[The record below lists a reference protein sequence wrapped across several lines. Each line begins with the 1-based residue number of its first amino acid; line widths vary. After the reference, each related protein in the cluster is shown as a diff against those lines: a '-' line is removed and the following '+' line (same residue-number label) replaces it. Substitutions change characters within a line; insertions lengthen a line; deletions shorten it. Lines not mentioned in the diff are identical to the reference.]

1 MDKTTESILQYH
13 LQPSPQALTTLKEAI
28 KAQPQLYLVAS
39 DKTTQEE
46 WTARQFAVFVDGQ
59 KILPAFLA
67 PIDASGY
74 ANHHG
79 CTLGGK
85 PLITKAS
92 QASFARMITE
102 YHQGGLLTGIMV
114 YAHPPIGI
122 PFQPEEFL
130 CQPSQSTPK
139 SIMTEPP
146 LKTPKQ
152 FSGVEEVKKALDTY
166 ETNARKKLDP
176 GARYENFSTLVQTLT
191 QQNNIDPA
199 DLDKELDMP
208 TGYTRKLFTEV
219 HTATPSKNVVLKYL
233 SYFGLSQYLYLYAKN
248 CPEIRDYLRNHKD
261 IDVYKLKQPPALTA
275 ERFRLEAIDR
285 GADGQGGPYIYRL
298 KISSKANSMEFVIS
312 NPLNLQIGRE
322 YQLTDAA
329 GNARKQDLEPK
340 LESKAQPVIS
350 ESEINE
356 WVKEAERKEKGK
368 QKEPVER
375 TYEEQRKDAII
386 AYFRKRQKNIN
397 VKSAEAKYKA
407 LEVEPDI
414 LDEFY
419 KYVIHPG
426 QVGSVEVQGYTAKRL
441 LRETNLS
448 PYDVYLALVRLRSD
462 PQGTIQWLHD
472 PQNQRQPKAGKGDG
486 SNA

>member
-1 MDKTTESILQYH
+1 MDETTESILQYH
-13 LQPSPQALTTLKEAI
+13 LQPSPQTLTTLKEAI
-28 KAQPQLYLVAS
+28 KARPQLYLVAS
-39 DKTTQEE
+39 DKTTSEE
-46 WTARQFAVFVDGQ
+46 WTARQFAVFVDSQ
-59 KILPAFLA
+59 KTLPAFLA
-67 PIDASGY
+67 PADASDY

-79 CTLGGK
+79 CTLEGK
-85 PLITKAS
+85 SLVTKAS
-92 QASFARMITE
+92 QASFSRMVTE
-102 YHQGGLLTGIMV
+102 YHQGGLLTDIMV

-122 PFQPEEFL
+122 LFQPEEFL
-130 CQPSQSTPK
+130 SQAPQSAPQTV
-139 SIMTEPP
+139 MAEPVSQ
-146 LKTPKQ
+146 LPKQ
-152 FSGVEEVKKALDTY
+152 LSGVEEVKKALDTY

-199 DLDKELDMP
+199 ALDKELDMP

-261 IDVYKLKQPPALTA
+261 IDIYKLKQPPAITA
-275 ERFRLEAIDR
+275 ERFRLESIDR
-285 GADGQGGPYIYRL
+285 GADGRGGPYIYRL
-298 KISSKANSMEFVIS
+298 KISSKANSMEIIIS

-340 LESKAQPVIS
+340 RESDAQPVPGVD
-350 ESEINE
+350 EINE
-356 WVKEAERKEKGK
+356 WIKEAEQKGK
-368 QKEPVER
+368 GSQKEPAGR
-375 TYEEQRKDAII
+375 TYDEQRKDAII

-419 KYVIHPG
+419 KYVERH

-462 PQGTIQWLHD
+462 PKGTIQWLHD
-472 PQNQRQPKAGKGDG
+472 PQNQRQPKPGKGDG
-486 SNA
+486 GNA